1 MSRLVRKRLTKGKV
15 SFMLQIKNIKK
26 QYKTGDFVQQ
36 ALAGVSLNLRDNE
49 FVAILGPSGSGKT
62 TLLNIIGGLD
72 RYDDG
77 DLIINGVSTKR
88 YKDRDWDSYRNHTI
102 GFVFQ
107 SYNLISHQTVLS
119 NVELALTISG
129 ISGSERRAR
138 AEEALRQVGLFE
150 HMHKKPNQLSGGQ
163 MQRVAIARALVNNPD
178 IVLADE
184 PTGALDSETSVQI
197 MDLLKE
203 VAKDRLVVMVTHNPE
218 LAQQY
223 ATRIV
228 TISDGHI
235 LDDTDPFLIDEED
248 AAPPVH
254 KNLGHASMS
263 FFTAL
268 SLSFNNLRTKKAR
281 TFLVS
286 FAGSIGIIGIALI
299 LSLSHGVNQY
309 IEKTEEETLAEY
321 PLQIEKSAFD
331 LSSIMSDQSLFDD
344 SSVKAASSDAEGLIG
359 VQEATASLLGDV
371 NTNDLA
377 SLKAYFDS
385 GKSGIEDYAKAVE
398 YSYDITP
405 QIYRLTDASGN
416 ALSTDALSAGT
427 AASSDADYMQVNPN
441 TVFSSLDVGSSQFS
455 TMMTTAMNSSV
466 FNRLPANSALY
477 EDQYELLAG
486 HWPQNSHELILVLS
500 ENGNISD
507 ALLYATGMKSQE
519 ELQALLDKESADAS
533 QGQEEETASGNAYY
547 KYDDFLGMTF
557 KLVNSCDYYRYDSDN
572 KVWIDKS
579 DNKDFVKNLV
589 ENGEDLTIVG
599 IIQPKADAAS
609 AMLTSGISYPAS
621 LITDLMEEA
630 SRSKL
635 VKDQL
640 ADPEKNVL
648 SGKSFDEDKDSSD
661 FDLNDLF
668 SIDEDALADLFSVNT
683 DALDSSS
690 LSGLG
695 DSFSSIDFSNTD
707 LGSLIDTDALSSQL
721 SSLKKE
727 DISALTDGVLINADS
742 DTMTELFKTLL
753 DGYISYSEKNGS
765 GTSDYDALADSM
777 KAYLQSAL
785 SSGSLPLRF
794 DNDALQEGLRSLFQ
808 SYLSYCTTNG
818 LDPTASENFTA
829 FLDSDEGKAGTAA
842 LSSAFS
848 LDSDALDALAE
859 GYKEYAKEHNAPDPD
874 AIAKDFASYLAND
887 KDAQAALLAAA
898 NNMIDSDRLQ
908 ANLSSA
914 LSSATETAASAMSS
928 QLQTALSSIMGQVGS
943 QLEASMTDA
952 MGSMMSNMGN
962 LFSLDPD
969 AFASLFEAN
978 MSSKEIQELLTTLLS
993 GSSGAS
999 YDSNL
1004 AAFGYAD
1011 PDDPSEIDIY
1021 PKDFDAK
1028 SSIISILDQ
1037 YNDDVSKAG
1046 EDDKTITYTDMVAS
1060 MMSSIT
1066 KIINAISSVLV
1077 AFVGISLVV
1086 SSIMI
1091 GVITYISVLER
1102 RKEIGILRAIGASK
1116 RNVGQVFNAETF
1128 ITGLLAGLLGVVI
1141 SSLLLIPINLIIP
1154 MVAPDV
1160 SIQAS
1165 LPLTGGLGL
1174 ILLSVI
1180 LTLIAG
1186 LLPARKA
1193 SKSDPVTALRTE

>member
-1 MSRLVRKRLTKGKV
+1 
-15 SFMLQIKNIKK
+15 MLQIKEIKK
-26 QYKTGDFVQQ
+26 QYQTGDFTQQ

-72 RYDDG
+72 RYAEG
-77 DLIINGVSTKR
+77 DLIINGVSTRR

-129 ISGSERRAR
+129 ISGAERRSR
-138 AEEALRQVGLFE
+138 AEEALRQVGLSA

-197 MDLLKE
+197 MELLKK

-218 LAQQY
+218 LAEQY

-235 LDDTDPFLIDEED
+235 LDDTDPFLIDEE
-248 AAPPVH
+248 AVSPPVH

-263 FFTAL
+263 FLTAL

-331 LSSIMSDQSLFDD
+331 LSSIMGDQSLFDD
-344 SSVKAASSDAEGLIG
+344 SDVKTVSSDADDLIG

-371 NTNDLA
+371 NTNDLT

-385 GKSGIEDYAKAVE
+385 GKSGIEEYAKAIE

-416 ALSTDALSAGT
+416 VLSSEALSTDAL
-427 AASSDADYMQVNPN
+427 ASSDASYMQVNPN
-441 TVFSSLDVGSSQFS
+441 TVFSSLNVGSSQFS

-466 FNRLPANSALY
+466 FNQLPANSALY

-507 ALLYATGMKSQE
+507 ALLYATGIKTQD
-519 ELQALLDKESADAS
+519 ELEALLEKESSDAS
-533 QGQEEETASGNAYY
+533 QKEEESASGNASY

-557 KLVNSCDYYRYDSDN
+557 KLVNSCDYYSYDSDN

-579 DNKDFVKNLV
+579 DNKAFLKNLV
-589 ENGEDLTIVG
+589 EKGDDLTIVG

-630 SRSKL
+630 SQSKL

-640 ADPEKNVL
+640 ANPKKNIL
-648 SGKSFDEDKDSSD
+648 TGNSFDDDNEASD
-661 FDLNDLF
+661 FDMNDLF
-668 SIDEDALADLFSVNT
+668 SIDEDALADLFSVDT
-683 DALDSSS
+683 SALDTGS

-721 SSLKKE
+721 SSLKQE
-727 DISALTDGVLINADS
+727 DISALTDGVLVNADS
-742 DTMTELFKTLL
+742 ETMTELFKTLL
-753 DGYISYSEKNGS
+753 KGYISYSEKNGNS
-765 GTSDYDALADSM
+765 ASDYDALADSM
-777 KAYLQSAL
+777 KDYLQSVL
-785 SSGSLPLRF
+785 SSGSLPLTF
-794 DNDALQEGLRSLFQ
+794 DSAALQEGLRALFQ
-808 SYLSYCTTNG
+808 SYLSYCTANG
-818 LDPTASENFTA
+818 LDPTTSENFSA
-829 FLDSDEGKAGTAA
+829 YLESDEGKAATSA

-848 LDSDALDALAE
+848 LDSDTLDALAE

-874 AIAKDFASYLAND
+874 AIAKDFATYLTTD

-898 NNMIDSDRLQ
+898 NEMIDSDRLQ
-908 ANLSSA
+908 ANLTSA
-914 LSSATETAASAMSS
+914 LSSATNTASSAMSS
-928 QLQTALSSIMGQVGS
+928 QLQNALSAIMGQVGS
-943 QLEASMTDA
+943 QLESSMTGA
-952 MGSMMSNMGN
+952 MTSMMSNMGN
-962 LFSLDPD
+962 LFTLDPD
-969 AFASLFEAN
+969 AFASLFESN
-978 MSSKEIQELLTTLLS
+978 MSSQDIQELLTTLFS
-993 GSSGAS
+993 GDSGAS
-999 YDSNL
+999 YESNL
-1004 AAFGYAD
+1004 ASFGYAD

-1021 PKDFDAK
+1021 PKNFDAK

-1037 YNDDVSKAG
+1037 YNDDVNKAG
-1046 EDDKTITYTDMVAS
+1046 EEEKAITYTDMVAS

-1128 ITGLLAGLLGVVI
+1128 ITGLLAGLLGVLI

-1154 MVAPDV
+1154 MIAPDV
-1160 SIQAS
+1160 AIRAS
-1165 LPLTGGLGL
+1165 LPIAGGLGL
-1174 ILLSVI
+1174 ILLSVV
-1180 LTLIAG
+1180 LTLLAG